1 MSTGRN
7 EDEAWRSIVENF
19 GDRARLDDVPPA
31 PADPAPFNPT
41 HDEVDAWEDEPAE
54 RFVPPLLPP
63 PPPLPWPQRLAWLGV
78 FGSPALLVVALL
90 SGLALP
96 PLLGYG
102 LVAAFVGG
110 FLYLVVTMRNV
121 RDPGDD
127 GARL

>member
-1 MSTGRN
+1 MSTGRS

-19 GDRARLDDVPPA
+19 GDRARLDDVPPV

-78 FGSPALLVVALL
+78 FGSPALLVVVLL
-90 SGLALP
+90 TGLP
-96 PLLGYG
+96 VPSLLGYG
-102 LVAAFVGG
+102 LVAGFAGG
-110 FLYLVVTMRNV
+110 FLYLVATMRNG
-121 RDPGDD
+121 RDPWDN